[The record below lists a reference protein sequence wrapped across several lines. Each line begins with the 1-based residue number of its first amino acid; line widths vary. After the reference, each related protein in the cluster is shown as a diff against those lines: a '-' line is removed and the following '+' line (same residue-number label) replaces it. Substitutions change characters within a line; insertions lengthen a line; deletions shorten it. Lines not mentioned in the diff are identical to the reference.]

1 MNHDRKKAAKRARDP
16 YVLSVIT
23 ARGGSKGIPKKNIAP
38 LGGRPLIAWSI
49 EASLSASLVSRTIVS
64 TDDEEIAAVAAEWG
78 AEVPFMRPAELSGDT
93 APHDATVL
101 HAAQWHIEDTGSRP
115 DYVLLLQPT
124 SPFRTPADIDAAV
137 RLAIETGA
145 DSVVG
150 VQQALSHPML
160 TKRIDER
167 GRLHAFGVAADGYA
181 RRQDLPPAHITNGAI
196 YLARGEVLFE
206 RRSLQG
212 EHVVAYEMPAE
223 RSLDIDTP
231 WDLHVANLIVRDRE
245 GSEKTQHSEA
255 A

>member
-1 MNHDRKKAAKRARDP
+1 MIAMILCAGCGTRLGDLTRETPKALLPIGD
-16 YVLSVIT
+16 
-23 ARGGSKGIPKKNIAP
+23 
-38 LGGRPLIAWSI
+38 RPLIAWSI
-49 EASLSASLVSRTIVS
+49 EASRSARSVSRTIVS
-64 TDDEEIAAVAAEWG
+64 TDEEEIAAVAGECG
-78 AEVPFMRPAELSGDT
+78 AEVPFLRPAELSGDT
-93 APHDATVL
+93 APHDATVC
-101 HAAQWHIEDTGSRP
+101 HAAEWHVRNTGSRP

-124 SPFRTPADIDAAV
+124 SPFRTSADIDAAV

-167 GRLHAFGVAADGYA
+167 GRLHWFSTAPDGYP
-181 RRQDLPPAHITNGAI
+181 RRQDLPPAYITNGAI
-196 YLARGEVLFE
+196 YLVRGEVLHE
-206 RRSLQG
+206 RRSLLG
-212 EHVVAYEMPAE
+212 DDVVAYEMPAE

-245 GSEKTQHSEA
+245 KRQRSVRPEA